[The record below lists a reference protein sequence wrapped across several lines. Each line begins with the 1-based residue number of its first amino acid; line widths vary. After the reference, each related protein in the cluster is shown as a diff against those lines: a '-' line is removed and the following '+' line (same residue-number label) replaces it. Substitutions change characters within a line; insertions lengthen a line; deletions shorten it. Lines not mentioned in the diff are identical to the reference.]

1 VRDDECL
8 ALSGQA
14 HYTTDLA
21 AHAPVVVFLRCP
33 YPVADLHSV
42 DTRAAR
48 LLDGVLGVFDSAS
61 LGHPVMPL
69 PNPGILA
76 LPDPKHLLLADRQAS
91 YLGQPVVAIVAR
103 NTWIAQDAAEAI
115 MIDYEPCEVP
125 TTAGGVAPHASVVF
139 GDHQAAQASAALAP
153 GGITVSISH
162 QQPRLAPFA
171 MEPRAIVA
179 RWEGDSARLI
189 CHAATQAPARA
200 RDHIAQVCG
209 LAVDQVQVLCAQV
222 GGAFGAKASLSP
234 EELLVALIARHMRS
248 TLRWCATR
256 SEEFLAAPQ
265 GRGAGLN
272 AQLVID
278 EQGQIR
284 SLQATLDFELGGWW
298 PYSAC
303 VPARNAARILPGPYL
318 VQALGVKANIR
329 SSARAATGIYRGAG
343 RPEAAL
349 LMEALLDKAAR
360 AIGCDPLDIR
370 RRNVLASKQMPYT
383 TLTGQVLDSGDY
395 RAMLEQA
402 AHEFD
407 YDTKRMLQKQRRA
420 HGELVGVGI
429 ALYVEPCGQGHETA
443 SIRRLSA
450 NAIEVCTGASDQ
462 GQGHARLF
470 AGIVAGELEVDPA
483 VIRVLP
489 GDSDRMPE
497 GIGALA
503 SRSTAIGGS
512 AVLQAAREIKALQRA
527 GQAWPIE
534 VTVRY
539 EAPMEAWSAG
549 CVMIQVAIER
559 STGELQIEA
568 IQWVDDCGRMLDEPG
583 ALGQLQG
590 GLAQGLGQAL
600 FEQVVYDDSGQLLSG
615 SLMDYGI
622 PRASDVPVARISSL
636 GSTTQ
641 ANLLG
646 VKGVGEA
653 GCIGVPAA
661 LLNAAQDAIAPWSD
675 IDLRFPLSCEQLW
688 RAIHAPQRS

>member
-1 VRDDECL
+1 MRDDECL

-14 HYTTDLA
+14 LYTTDLA
-21 AHAPVVVFLRCP
+21 ARAPVVMFLRSP
-33 YPVADLHSV
+33 YPASAIQSV
-42 DTRAAR
+42 DCSAAR

-76 LPDPKHLLLADRQAS
+76 LPDPMHLLLADKQAS

-115 MIDYEPCEVP
+115 MIDYAPNEASTDE
-125 TTAGGVAPHASVVF
+125 GGVAPHARFVF
-139 GDHQAAQASAALAP
+139 GDHQAAAASAATQP
-153 GGITVSISH
+153 GAIEVNISH
-162 QQPRLAPFA
+162 EQPRVAPFA

-179 RWEGDSARLI
+179 QWDEDSGRLI

-209 LAVDQVQVLCAQV
+209 LVVDQVHVLCVQV
-222 GGAFGAKASLSP
+222 GGAYGAKASLAP
-234 EELLVALIARHMRS
+234 EELLVALIAKQMRC
-248 TLRWCATR
+248 TVRWCATR
-256 SEEFLAAPQ
+256 SEEFLSAPQ
-265 GRGAGLN
+265 GRGASMKARLI
-272 AQLVID
+272 AD
-278 EQGQIR
+278 TQGQLK

-298 PYSAC
+298 PYSAY

-318 VQALGVKANIR
+318 IQALDVQANIR
-329 SSARAATGIYRGAG
+329 SSTRAATSIYRGAG

-370 RRNVLASKQMPYT
+370 RRNLIPAEQMPFT
-383 TLTGQVLDSGDY
+383 TLAGQVLDSGNY

-402 AHEFD
+402 AREFD
-407 YDTKRMLQKQRRA
+407 YEARRSQQDQRRA
-420 HGELVGVGI
+420 QGEVVGLGI
-429 ALYVEPCGQGHETA
+429 AMYVEPCGQGHETA
-443 SIRRLSA
+443 SIRWL
-450 NAIEVCTGASDQ
+450 NAHTIEVCTGAPDQ
-462 GQGHARLF
+462 GQGHASLF
-470 AGIVAGELEVDPA
+470 AGIVARELEVDPA
-483 VIRVLP
+483 LIRVLP
-489 GDSDRMPE
+489 GDSDRMPQ

-503 SRSTAIGGS
+503 SRSAAIGGS
-512 AVLQAAREIKALQRA
+512 AVLQAAREIKGLQRA
-527 GQAWPIE
+527 GQTWPME

-559 STGELQIEA
+559 STGELHIEA
-568 IQWVDDCGRMLDEPG
+568 IQWVDDCGRMLDEPS

-600 FEQVVYDDSGQLLSG
+600 FERVVYDESGQLLSG
-615 SLMDYGI
+615 SLMDYCV
-622 PRASDVPVARISSL
+622 PRATDVPVARISSL
-636 GSTTQ
+636 GSSTQ

-661 LLNAAQDAIAPWSD
+661 LLNAAQDAIAPWCD
-675 IDLRFPLSCEQLW
+675 IDLQFPLSCEQLW
-688 RAIHAPQRS
+688 RVIHSPERG